1 MTGAMPGAVRQPL
14 RRVRAMS
21 GSTRRILTAKLLAL
35 SLIGLAL
42 VVVAVV
48 HRRSTAP
55 VPPPGAVAR

>member
-1 MTGAMPGAVRQPL
+1 
-14 RRVRAMS
+14 MS
-21 GSTRRILTAKLLAL
+21 GKTRRILTAKLLAL

-42 VVVAVV
+42 VVVAVI